1 MSRSDGVVEGA
12 KLGGR
17 FDVGEDRSI
26 LGELSICGTDTS
38 LYLHDTDFFH
48 VEDTRAECIRGLLH
62 DRTKVTLL
70 GNSVR
75 SSMGSATRHDE
86 SFHFE
91 EITPAYIVSGSRY
104 LSADVP
110 EITKVTFHVDDAEE
124 IFYDFDAMGHVINP
138 RPLIKAVVAANEKHI
153 NRKIPIGP
161 SPDIAYFAGRTE
173 LANVETVFGCVR
185 VFHRPTPSHP
195 LSTREVGMRNWT
207 LVEISFTEPRLL
219 PETLDAVLSLLRFL
233 GVLGGRPQNIDGIW
247 LDTIG
252 KERTPPLDL
261 YWTHPPRRPDTW
273 EERSPHPT
281 EILIPVVDEPEHF
294 ATVMQRWLA
303 ADPERL
309 DARVR
314 FASGFEQQR
323 SFSID
328 RLVGAAN
335 MFDILPDDAFAAVE
349 PLAADVLEAKAI
361 ARTAFLALQDSPER
375 ASILNALGRLG
386 RATLRSK
393 VRHRAALVSDAL
405 REPLTDLDLV
415 TDEAVRCRNHYVHGS
430 PGSFDY
436 AENGS
441 IVTFLTSALEFL
453 FAASDLVDA
462 GWDIAAWRNRGSVLA
477 HPFNRV
483 LHGWDIHAARIRAL
497 RAGRPAEPED

>member
-17 FDVGEDRSI
+17 FDVGEGRSI

-48 VEDTRAECIRGLLH
+48 VEDTRAECIRGVLH
-62 DRTKVTLL
+62 DRTKVTMLA
-70 GNSVR
+70 NSVR
-75 SSMGSATRHDE
+75 SSLGSATRHDE

-91 EITPAYIVSGSRY
+91 ELTPAYIVSGSRY
-104 LSADVP
+104 LSADVA
-110 EITKVTFHVDDAEE
+110 EITKVTFHVDDAED
-124 IFYDFDAMGHVINP
+124 IFYDFDVMGHVIDP
-138 RPLIKAVVAANEKHI
+138 RPLIEAVVAANEKRI
-153 NRKIPIGP
+153 GRKIPTGP
-161 SPDIAYFAGRTE
+161 SSDIAFFAGRTE
-173 LANVETVFGCVR
+173 LAKVETVLGDIR

-207 LVEISFTEPRLL
+207 LVEISFTEPRVL
-219 PETLDAVLSLLRFL
+219 PRALEAVLSLLRFL
-233 GVLGGRPQNIDGIW
+233 GVLGGRPQNVDAIW
-247 LDTIG
+247 LHTIG
-252 KERTPPLDL
+252 EERAPPLDL

-273 EERSPHPT
+273 EEPTPHPT

-294 ATVMQRWLA
+294 ATVLQRWLA
-303 ADPERL
+303 ADPARL

-314 FASGFEQQR
+314 FANGFEQQR

-349 PLAADVLEAKAI
+349 PLAADVLEAREI
-361 ARTAFLALQDSPER
+361 SRTAFLALQDSPER

-393 VRHRAALVSDAL
+393 VRYRAVLVSNAL
-405 REPLTDLDLV
+405 REPLTDLDV
-415 TDEAVRCRNHYVHGS
+415 ITDEAVKCRNHYVHGS

-436 AENGS
+436 AENGNV
-441 IVTFLTSALEFL
+441 VTFLTRALEFL

-462 GWDIAAWRNRGSVLA
+462 GWDIDAWRNRGSVLA

-483 LHGWDIHAARIRAL
+483 LYEWDLHAARIRAL
-497 RAGRPAEPED
+497 RAGRPAGSED